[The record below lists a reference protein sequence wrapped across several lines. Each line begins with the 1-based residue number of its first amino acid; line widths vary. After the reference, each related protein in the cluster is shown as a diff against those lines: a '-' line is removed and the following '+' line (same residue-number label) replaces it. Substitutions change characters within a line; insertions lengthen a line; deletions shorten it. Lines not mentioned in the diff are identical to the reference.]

1 MSARSG
7 ALVAAGVALAVVVAV
22 GGGIASYGYGHS
34 AGVHAVAAA
43 TPRSL
48 TTSQLKSEL
57 DKPQIFIEKDW
68 SSDWTRTFDYKQ
80 VSDTDECTLAF
91 ADVDSLAGLTG
102 VVEREL
108 DEESTGHQVNQS
120 VGYTPHAS
128 AVVEAEKQS
137 LASCGPAERFSS
149 DKGTDVTF
157 EISPI
162 APSTLGIPAS
172 DPALCSTE
180 KSISTDDTWSFE
192 GEYCT
197 IAIGYHVLQ
206 VNEISNDPASPVTRI
221 GFESIVRAESSDVV
235 HG

>member
-1 MSARSG
+1 MSAKSR
-7 ALVAAGVALAVVVAV
+7 ALVAGGVAVAIVVAV
-22 GGGIASYGYGHS
+22 GGSIASYGYGHS

-57 DKPQIFIEKDW
+57 DKPQNFIKKDW
-68 SSDWTRTFDYKQ
+68 STDWTRTFDYKQ

-108 DEESTGHQVNQS
+108 YEESTGHQVNQS
-120 VGYTPHAS
+120 VGYTPHAA

-197 IAIGYHVLQ
+197 IAIGYHILQ
-206 VNEISNDPASPVTRI
+206 VQEISNDPVSPVTRI

-235 HG
+235 RG